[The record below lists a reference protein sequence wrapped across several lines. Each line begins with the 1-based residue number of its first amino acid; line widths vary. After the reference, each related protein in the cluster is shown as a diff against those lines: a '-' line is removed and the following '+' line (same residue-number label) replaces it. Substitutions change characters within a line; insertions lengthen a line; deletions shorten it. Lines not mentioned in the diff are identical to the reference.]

1 MKKIILLAAFGVAG
15 LVSAK
20 PSVVKKSEK
29 QNEKKET
36 KFQLC
41 GVHVTYYNSAGVV
54 TGSDWFL
61 TDSPTL
67 SSCQAYQS
75 FVQWNLAQAGYTITP

>member
-36 KFQLC
+36 RLKLC
-41 GVHVTYYNSAGVV
+41 GVLVTFYNSENVAV
-54 TGSDWFL
+54 GSQWFL
-61 TDSPTL
+61 TDVSTL

-75 FVQWNLAQAGYTITP
+75 FVQWNLTQAGYTITP

>member
-20 PSVVKKSEK
+20 PAIVKKSEK
-29 QNEKKET
+29 QTEKKET

-41 GVHVTYYNSAGVV
+41 GVHVTYFNSEGMPYD
-54 TGSDWFL
+54 SQWFL
-61 TDSPTL
+61 IDAPTL
-67 SSCQAYQS
+67 SSCQAYQT
-75 FVQWNLAQAGYTITP
+75 FVQWNLTQAGYTITP

>member
-20 PSVVKKSEK
+20 PAVVKKS
-29 QNEKKET
+29 EKKET

-41 GVHVTYYNSAGVV
+41 GVHVTYYSSTGTV
-54 TGSDWFL
+54 TGSSWFL
-61 TDSPTL
+61 TDAPTF

-75 FVQWNLAQAGYTITP
+75 FVQWNLTQAGYTITP